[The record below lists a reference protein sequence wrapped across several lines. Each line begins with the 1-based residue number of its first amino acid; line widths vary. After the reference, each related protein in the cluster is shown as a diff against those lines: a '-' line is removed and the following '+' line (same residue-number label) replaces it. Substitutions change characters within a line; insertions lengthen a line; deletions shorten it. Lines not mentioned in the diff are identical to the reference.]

1 MKYFIIICGI
11 LISESSFAYQGEFR
25 SKGDSTSAASKTI
38 IDTIFVPVPTD
49 TMQFNVISKEFIPKQ
64 TFMQKHLGALLGS
77 LGAGL
82 VALFSVLATH
92 KTAKKREKEKAR
104 IFHRNLLLAI
114 YSELLSH
121 EKLVDYL
128 KGELN
133 EAKRL
138 ALDKAQVLIESPHTK
153 IPVEFINQC
162 RIRLLEYEDNSMD
175 LINHIFQYQNSTH
188 QLVSNLS
195 FSNVISLKEH
205 FKNDAQYREGI
216 KAYFD
221 RLFVHLTT
229 LENGRNVLTQ
239 RLLQEVE
246 RISPERSNSTNV
258 LS

>member
-1 MKYFIIICGI
+1 MKYFMMLCVITII
-11 LISESSFAYQGEFR
+11 ESSFSFQAEFQ
-25 SKGDSTSAASKTI
+25 SKGDSATGASKTK
-38 IDTIFVPVPTD
+38 IDTIFIPVPTD

-64 TFMQKHLGALLGS
+64 TFMQRHLGTLLGS

-104 IFHRNLLLAI
+104 IFYHNLVLAI

-128 KGELN
+128 KGELS

-138 ALDKAQVLIESPHTK
+138 ALDKGQVVIESPQTK
-153 IPVEFINQC
+153 IPMDFIKQC

-195 FSNVISLKEH
+195 FRNVSNLKEH
-205 FKNDAQYREGI
+205 FTNEAQYREGI

-229 LENGRNVLTQ
+229 LENGRNVLIEK
-239 RLLQEVE
+239 LLQEVK
-246 RISPERSNSTNV
+246 RISAKR
-258 LS
+258 